1 MKWKFGLTVAAGM
14 VMSLLAGQAQ
24 AALTC
29 TTTIDL
35 GDAGGTVS
43 GTTILTP
50 GICVHAG
57 DKTFGNAVSN
67 GPGEA
72 SVTFTPASHFGNVTI
87 GAAGAIGASLTR
99 NWSYEV
105 VVDAAAAAL
114 GWRIE
119 DLTKDFSLNQAV
131 TPGVAASATLTGHSP
146 AGVFPDISCTRH
158 DPASGS
164 DNCPVHTVFGGVTD
178 LVIAETIVTG
188 ANTVVTVF
196 TDTISQIRL
205 VPEPASLGLLGTG
218 LIGLGLL
225 ARRRRH

>member
-1 MKWKFGLTVAAGM
+1 
-14 VMSLLAGQAQ
+14 LAGQAQ

-131 TPGVAASATLTGHSP
+131 TPGVAATATLSAP
-146 AGVFPDISCTRH
+146 AFGISCTRH
-158 DPASGS
+158 DPSAPA
-164 DNCPVHTVFGGVTD
+164 DNCPVHTTFAPVTD
-178 LVIAETIVTG
+178 LVIAETLVTG
-188 ANTVVTVF
+188 ANTVVTVL
-196 TDTISQIRL
+196 TDTISQIQL